1 MTALGLNQ
9 KKQKNL
15 HNFCRKRLQEVGL
28 IEHYCLESQNMSL
41 KIKPK
46 KLNLEGDWSR
56 DIQFV
61 LYILVIRINIK

>member
-46 KLNLEGDWSR
+46 KLNLEGD
-56 DIQFV
+56 
-61 LYILVIRINIK
+61 